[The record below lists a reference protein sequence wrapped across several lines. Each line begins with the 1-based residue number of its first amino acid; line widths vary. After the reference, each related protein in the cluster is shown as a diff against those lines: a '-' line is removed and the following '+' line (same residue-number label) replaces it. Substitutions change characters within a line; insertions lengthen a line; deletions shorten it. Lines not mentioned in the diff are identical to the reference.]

1 VVTNAAAVGA
11 GASGDAAAAVVETD
25 EAHLSNLKSDGDVPM
40 KKTTTGEVVAG
51 GKGTGTKI
59 SSPYDD
65 GGVWVVAGY

>member
-11 GASGDAAAAVVETD
+11 GASGDAAAAVETD

-40 KKTTTGEVVAG
+40 KKTKGEVVAG

-59 SSPYDD
+59 SSPYDG